1 MSDNGGM
8 AGYVTIAALIL
19 SIAYCSSNSS
29 PSPSNADEQEYGG
42 ETYSEY
48 DERRDSLNGA
58 AGAYEGDD
66 CTEDCSG
73 HEAGY
78 EWAAENE
85 IDDPDDCGGR
95 SWSFIEGC
103 QAYAEEQ

>member
-1 MSDNGGM
+1 MGNNM
-8 AGYVTIAALIL
+8 AATGLVAVALII
-19 SIAYCSSNSS
+19 STASCSSQ
-29 PSPSNADEQEYGG
+29 PSKLDPDVTKKQEYGG

-48 DERRDSLNGA
+48 DERRDSLNGV